1 MKDNS
6 TKSATSQ
13 ICKPFKEKQNIK
25 SNEILETINNIS
37 KNKNR
42 KSKQHCKPN

>member
-6 TKSATSQ
+6 TKSGTSQ
-13 ICKPFKEKQNIK
+13 TCKPFKEKQNIK

-37 KNKNR
+37 KKNR
-42 KSKQHCKPN
+42 KSKQHCKSN